1 MSTSASTL
9 KKRKPSLKVTS
20 LNDSKASDKGSL
32 QTPRQTVKVF
42 DEKGEDVTPKL
53 LFQPDPGSIPIK
65 HKNILA
71 NDASAGTS
79 SGFLSTLFQS
89 TANTSFSM
97 PFNRSF
103 LGSSTVSRSSQSTM
117 ESLTEDIEDPA
128 SKRDIHITHL
138 ECHGKREEVQEEWS
152 EDMLDDIVD
161 CYITETDTITLLEM
175 PGVSVSVDAEDAD
188 AVRERNRIYA
198 ELCQNRIGND
208 KYMDRSMQTFNG
220 VSKTK
225 KTQTDKVNMVD
236 AASMATVWD
245 LYDSFCGGDQEGT
258 LPAEDP
264 MVDKLGFPEAAMGA
278 QGEPEKTPSLVNTSS
293 FASTASSRMETEIFL
308 VRVEDEPDPA
318 LILNSESFRHS
329 LLVME
334 RTVLANVYQPRLAAY
349 RQLPALVP
357 ALELNDEPD
366 QDGGVAKP
374 KIKVPSGEE
383 RIESPL
389 PPVLELL
396 WGFSCDLTTGHEVS
410 CMAWNKKCQDLLAVG
425 YSHSKDS
432 KEGLVC
438 CWSLKNITW
447 PECVFR
453 CQSSV
458 TALDFS
464 ASRPNLLAV
473 GLQDGCIALYNL
485 SSPEKS
491 PGTSENVHKHVWPL
505 QQLCWTYQEQGFSRE
520 EKQEVLISVSGDGL
534 VSQWTQHKRL
544 DCTDLMQLK
553 RTGVE
558 KKRVG
563 EKERNQDLFIS
574 KLTPGLCF
582 DFHPVESSLYL
593 VGTEEGNIHACSS
606 SNHEQY
612 LETYQAHTQP
622 VHRVTWSP
630 FSADVFLSC
639 SSDWS
644 IRLWRRGIY
653 KSVLDLTSTYSGVY
667 DVAWSPRRATV
678 FAAVKQGQV
687 EVWDLE
693 SSILDPLIVYSA
705 QPGSKLTSVLFTAN
719 TDGLLVGDS
728 TGMVSVYQLQNITM
742 GEDTQEDTLEDIINS
757 SLAKQL

>member
-1 MSTSASTL
+1 
-9 KKRKPSLKVTS
+9 S

-349 RQLPALVP
+349 RQLPAH
-357 ALELNDEPD
+357 

-432 KEGLVC
+432 EEGLVC

-491 PGTSENVHKHVWPL
+491 PGTRQSAITPTVTSAASLQYSVVLCIKPL
-505 QQLCWTYQEQGFSRE
+505 TSLP
-520 EKQEVLISVSGDGL
+520 
-534 VSQWTQHKRL
+534 
-544 DCTDLMQLK
+544 
-553 RTGVE
+553 
-558 KKRVG
+558 
-563 EKERNQDLFIS
+563 LF
-574 KLTPGLCF
+574 LQ
-582 DFHPVESSLYL
+582 ESSLYL

-612 LETYQAHTQP
+612 LETYQGHTQP

-742 GEDTQEDTLEDIINS
+742 AEDTQEDTLEDIINS